1 MKERLL
7 QSLPLVVAG
16 TALAVSS
23 HLPAAPLLTA
33 AFASVSVI
41 LPARLPLDRATQR
54 LAMVVVLALTI
65 AGVRASGMPMRGPHL
80 GAFGYGLALA
90 PLLMTALRLW
100 TRAAEGGSR
109 LNVSLCLLSLL
120 ATGGA
125 RPGLAYL
132 AFVVAFLAIAVALQ
146 RSARAARLPFAK
158 LSLRTRR
165 IAGVLLGTAIT
176 AAIAAASL
184 AHLAYSQIH
193 RRLNRAIETSFEDQ
207 VGLSDNFR
215 LGKVTDLLQ
224 SDAVVLRVSGPV
236 VDRLRGVV
244 LDEYGRGRWTRAK
257 TEALSPI
264 EVPRERPAGGGVVE
278 VRHLHPDRDYL
289 FLPFAARDLAT
300 PQGEIRKD
308 SMGVAHSVAA
318 DPEPVVWFRLGERDS
333 VAVAAARVEDLLMPR
348 RLRAPLTAMARAW
361 TSDTH
366 TPEEALAALTSRL
379 QREETYSLEPET
391 QGPLDPV
398 LDFLTV
404 SHRGSCEYFA
414 TALALLARTIGIPT
428 RLVLGYRVAE
438 RNPYFSH
445 YVVRR
450 RNAHAW
456 VEAYLPD
463 GSWATVDPTPMTELP
478 QDMPHDERGLAAAF
492 EATVLGWDY
501 TEAWLA
507 KRTVFELGGA
517 ALLGVAVFALQR
529 WIRTRKGGARKGGDG
544 LEFNPPT
551 KGFVLLEA
559 ALGRRGRGRALA
571 ETVEGWAARLGD
583 PRLRALL
590 LRYVGA
596 RYGTGEANG
605 VDAALEEAA
614 RDVHLR

>member
-1 MKERLL
+1 MRERLL
-7 QSLPLVVAG
+7 RSLPLLVACI
-16 TALAVSS
+16 ALAASS
-23 HLPAAPLLTA
+23 RQPAPPLLTA
-33 AFASVSVI
+33 AFAALSVLVP
-41 LPARLPLDRATQR
+41 LRLPIDRATQR
-54 LAMVVVLALTI
+54 LAMTVVLVLTI
-65 AGVRASGMPMRGPHL
+65 AGLRASGMPMRGPHL

-109 LNVSLCLLSLL
+109 VDVSLCLLSLL

-132 AFVVAFLAIAVALQ
+132 AFMAAFLALAVALQ
-146 RSARAARLPFAK
+146 RSTHGVRLPFAE

-165 IAGVLLGTAIT
+165 IAGLLLVTAV
-176 AAIAAASL
+176 AAGAAAASF
-184 AHLAYSQIH
+184 AHVAYTLIH
-193 RRLNRAIETSFEDQ
+193 RRLGHAMETSFEDQ

-215 LGKVTDLLQ
+215 LGKVTELLQ
-224 SDAVVLRVSGPV
+224 SDAVVLRVSGPE

-257 TEALSPI
+257 TEALTAV
-264 EVPRERPAGGGVVE
+264 EVPRVRPAGGGVVE

-289 FLPFAARDLAT
+289 FLPLAARDVAT
-300 PQGEIRKD
+300 REGEIRKD
-308 SMGVAHSVAA
+308 SMGVAHSVAS
-318 DPEPVVWFRLGERDS
+318 DLEPIVWFRLGERDS
-333 VAVAAARVEDLLMPR
+333 MPVVAARVEDLLMPR
-348 RLRAPLTAMARAW
+348 RLRAPLTAIARAW
-361 TSDTH
+361 TSGTH
-366 TPEEALAALTSRL
+366 TPEEALAALQSRL
-379 QREETYSLEPET
+379 RREETYSLEQEADPV
-391 QGPLDPV
+391 LDPV
-398 LDFLTV
+398 LDFLTI
-404 SHRGSCEYFA
+404 SHKGSCEYFA
-414 TALALLARTIGIPT
+414 TALALLARAVGIPT
-428 RLVLGYRVAE
+428 RLVLGYRVGE

-463 GSWATVDPTPMTELP
+463 GSWTTVDPTPMTELP
-478 QDMPHDERGLAAAF
+478 QDLPYDERGLSAAL
-492 EATVLGWDY
+492 EATAVGWEY

-529 WIRTRKGGARKGGDG
+529 WMRTRKGAAPKKRDG
-544 LEFNPPT
+544 LEFDPPT
-551 KGFVLLEA
+551 SAFVLLEA
-559 ALGRRGRGRALA
+559 ELGRRGRGRALG

-583 PRLRALL
+583 ARLRAVL

-596 RYGTGEANG
+596 RYGTREPAG

-614 RDVHLR
+614 REVHS